1 MNFKISPLKKPPK
14 NPKQDSLQA
23 CEEVWKPVCSVHLQ
37 GRKALEKALLLR
49 TDVKSANVTGTLKSL
64 HGVTSLFLKFSS
76 FILSKIFIFSS
87 SWFLTYDGLAP
98 SISSSRGYLGFRL
111 LVL

>member
-1 MNFKISPLKKPPK
+1 MY
-14 NPKQDSLQA
+14 
-23 CEEVWKPVCSVHLQ
+23 SVRLQ

-49 TDVKSANVTGTLKSL
+49 TDVTSANVTGTLKSL

-87 SWFLTYDGLAP
+87 YWFLTYDGLAP

-111 LVL
+111 VVL